1 MAIRDNLKSNLDV
14 SLSGS
19 NVAVS
24 SELPYTTG
32 GEALYNK
39 NMKKLY
45 LDEDNI
51 SKTELINCLDNN
63 DVVETE
69 TTVTGFLSVDA
80 KNLFQVYSAPENIET
95 KGSKPDV
102 IHATE
107 PDSSLHFQ
115 LHPIWVSGEFKYL
128 PVPIS
133 QLQDTGKISNVV
145 DWFKL
150 VTTAA

>member
-51 SKTELINCLDNN
+51 SKTEMINCLDNN
-63 DVVETE
+63 DVIETE

-80 KNLFQVYSAPENIET
+80 KNQPGDIDTIVANIIDSRNSISSQVIRECEMTTENT
-95 KGSKPDV
+95 DDV
-102 IHATE
+102 ITYTF
-107 PDSSLHFQ
+107 DFR
-115 LHPIWVSGEFKYL
+115 F
-128 PVPIS
+128 
-133 QLQDTGKISNVV
+133 
-145 DWFKL
+145 
-150 VTTAA
+150 VTV

>member
-80 KNLFQVYSAPENIET
+80 KNQPGDIDSIVANIIDSRNSISSQVIRECEMTTENT
-95 KGSKPDV
+95 DDV
-102 IHATE
+102 ITYTF
-107 PDSSLHFQ
+107 DFR
-115 LHPIWVSGEFKYL
+115 F
-128 PVPIS
+128 
-133 QLQDTGKISNVV
+133 
-145 DWFKL
+145 
-150 VTTAA
+150 VTV

>member
-51 SKTELINCLDNN
+51 SKTEMINCLDNN
-63 DVVETE
+63 DVIETE

-80 KNLFQVYSAPENIET
+80 KNQPGDIDTIVANIINSRNSISSQVIRECEMTTENT
-95 KGSKPDV
+95 DDV
-102 IHATE
+102 ITYTF
-107 PDSSLHFQ
+107 DFR
-115 LHPIWVSGEFKYL
+115 F
-128 PVPIS
+128 
-133 QLQDTGKISNVV
+133 
-145 DWFKL
+145 
-150 VTTAA
+150 VTV

>member
-1 MAIRDNLKSNLDV
+1 MAIRDDLKSNLDV

-24 SELPYTTG
+24 SELPYTVG
-32 GEALYNK
+32 GETLYNK

-63 DVVETE
+63 DVIETE

-80 KNLFQVYSAPENIET
+80 KNQPGDIDTIVANIINSRNAISSQMIKECEMTTENT
-95 KGSKPDV
+95 DDV
-102 IHATE
+102 ITYTF
-107 PDSSLHFQ
+107 DFR
-115 LHPIWVSGEFKYL
+115 F
-128 PVPIS
+128 
-133 QLQDTGKISNVV
+133 
-145 DWFKL
+145 
-150 VTTAA
+150 VTV

>member
-80 KNLFQVYSAPENIET
+80 KNQPGDIDTIVANIIDSRNSISSQVIRECEMTTENT
-95 KGSKPDV
+95 DDV
-102 IHATE
+102 KTYTF
-107 PDSSLHFQ
+107 DFR
-115 LHPIWVSGEFKYL
+115 F
-128 PVPIS
+128 
-133 QLQDTGKISNVV
+133 
-145 DWFKL
+145 
-150 VTTAA
+150 VTV

>member
-80 KNLFQVYSAPENIET
+80 KNQPGDIDTIVANIIDSRNSISSQVIRECEMTTENT
-95 KGSKPDV
+95 DDV
-102 IHATE
+102 ITYTF
-107 PDSSLHFQ
+107 DFR
-115 LHPIWVSGEFKYL
+115 F
-128 PVPIS
+128 
-133 QLQDTGKISNVV
+133 
-145 DWFKL
+145 
-150 VTTAA
+150 VTV

>member
-1 MAIRDNLKSNLDV
+1 MAIRDDLKSNLDV
-14 SLSGS
+14 NLSGS

-24 SELPYTTG
+24 SELPYSTG

-63 DVVETE
+63 DVIETE

-80 KNLFQVYSAPENIET
+80 KNQPGDIDTIVANIINSRNSISSQVIRECEMTTENT
-95 KGSKPDV
+95 DDV
-102 IHATE
+102 ITYTF
-107 PDSSLHFQ
+107 DFR
-115 LHPIWVSGEFKYL
+115 F
-128 PVPIS
+128 
-133 QLQDTGKISNVV
+133 
-145 DWFKL
+145 
-150 VTTAA
+150 VTV

>member
-63 DVVETE
+63 DVIETE

-80 KNLFQVYSAPENIET
+80 KNQHGDIDTIVANIIDSRNSISSQVIRECEMTTENT
-95 KGSKPDV
+95 DDV
-102 IHATE
+102 KTYTF
-107 PDSSLHFQ
+107 DFR
-115 LHPIWVSGEFKYL
+115 F
-128 PVPIS
+128 
-133 QLQDTGKISNVV
+133 
-145 DWFKL
+145 
-150 VTTAA
+150 VTV

>member
-51 SKTELINCLDNN
+51 SKTEMINCLDNN
-63 DVVETE
+63 DVIETE

-80 KNLFQVYSAPENIET
+80 KNQPGDIDTIVASIINSRNSISSQVIRECEMTTENT
-95 KGSKPDV
+95 DDV
-102 IHATE
+102 ITYTF
-107 PDSSLHFQ
+107 DFR
-115 LHPIWVSGEFKYL
+115 F
-128 PVPIS
+128 
-133 QLQDTGKISNVV
+133 
-145 DWFKL
+145 
-150 VTTAA
+150 VTV